1 MEQLPILINGETCGR
16 LSVRREGAYVVC
28 QGHARWNGEL
38 LRLWLY
44 GSGEPV
50 YLGVLQPDGTVRKKF
65 SLSEFGRIRGVLT
78 HCGNAPLKNVQSP
91 EETDTLWYLQSDGT
105 LRCGTYIAFPAEG
118 VRLPRGYSGVRRV
131 IEGRE
136 YVIFPG

>member
-1 MEQLPILINGETCGR
+1 MEQLPIIIDGETCGQ
-16 LSVRREGAYVVC
+16 LTIRREGAYVVC
-28 QGHARWNGEL
+28 CGHAPWKGAL

-50 YLGVLQPDGTVRKKF
+50 YLGVLQPDGTVRKRY

-78 HCGNAPLKNVQSP
+78 HCGNGPMEKTEAPTEQ
-91 EETDTLWYLQSDGT
+91 DTVWYLQSDGT
-105 LRCGTYIAFPAEG
+105 LRCGGYIAFPSDG
-118 VRLPRGYSGVRRV
+118 VRLPRGCDGLRRV